1 MRDHLK
7 RRFFLGLVV
16 FIPFGITAFVLV
28 RIVGFGMDELTTPL
42 LNLLKSHLG
51 ALPPEYKEW
60 LLKNDQE
67 HFVYWVRFIA
77 LIVTIVAVLG
87 MLYCIGLF
95 SATFLGKRYIA
106 MGERWLM
113 RIPGVPFLYNT
124 IKQVIEIVSRPRSN
138 AFQKVVLIEYPK
150 ENVHALAFYSGITV
164 LPESG
169 EVLVNVFIPTTPNP
183 TSGFLL
189 LLKSEEVQETNL
201 RMAEA
206 TRFIISG
213 GVVSLVGLQLKPF
226 DLEPYQEEIER
237 QKAVGK
243 DIDGPARITG
253 ESKPE
258 EVPGKVED
266 KDPQRSEP

>member
-1 MRDHLK
+1 MK
-7 RRFFLGLVV
+7 RRFILGLIV
-16 FIPFGITAFVLV
+16 FMPFGITTYVLV
-28 RIVGFGMDELTTPL
+28 RIIGFGMEELTQPL
-42 LNLLKSHLG
+42 LQLLR
-51 ALPPEYKEW
+51 ARIATMPPEYNEW
-60 LLKNDQE
+60 LMKNDE
-67 HFVYWVRFIA
+67 EFVIWVRLIA
-77 LIVTIVAVLG
+77 LIVTIVSVLF

-106 MGERWLM
+106 MGERWLR
-113 RIPGVPFLYNT
+113 RIPGVPFFYNT
-124 IKQVIEIVSRPRSN
+124 VKQVIEIVSRPRSN

-150 ENVHALAFYSGITV
+150 ANVHALAFYSGITV

-169 EVLVNVFIPTTPNP
+169 DVMVNVFIPTTPNP

-189 LLKSEEVQETNL
+189 LLKPEEVRETNL

-213 GVVSLVGLQLKPF
+213 GVVSLLGLNLKPF
-226 DLEPYQEEIER
+226 DLEPYREEIER

-243 DIDGPARITG
+243 DIDGPALITG

-258 EVPGKVED
+258 KVPEKIDDNQTE
-266 KDPQRSEP
+266 RSEP